1 MWPAELP
8 CQPLEQACSPHAPPA
23 AAVGIAPPP
32 GLPVPQV
39 GGKEVGPLAASCHHP
54 GQGDRRFT
62 CKFIFVGI
70 HADRDASFEIVPR
83 LIGRGGCNMRTIS
96 EACGGKVRVRGRG
109 SGHRECSHSRR
120 RSAEADVPLQIAL
133 SCRDQPSL
141 DQGRALLTQL
151 LAGISDHFARYCR
164 SRGFEPPTEKS
175 PLFSVVLGA

>member
-1 MWPAELP
+1 MWPSELP
-8 CQPLEQACSPHAPPA
+8 CQPLEEAHSPYAPPA
-23 AAVGIAPPP
+23 AALGIDPPP

-39 GGKEVGPLAASCHHP
+39 GGEEVGPLAASCRRT

-70 HADRDASFEIVPR
+70 QADRDASFEIVPR

-96 EACGGKVRVRGRG
+96 EACGGKVRIRGRG
-109 SGHRECSHSRR
+109 SGHRECSHNRR

-141 DQGRALLTQL
+141 DQGRELLTHL
-151 LAGISDHFARYCR
+151 LAGISEHFARYCR
-164 SRGFEPPTEKS
+164 SRGLEPPTEKS